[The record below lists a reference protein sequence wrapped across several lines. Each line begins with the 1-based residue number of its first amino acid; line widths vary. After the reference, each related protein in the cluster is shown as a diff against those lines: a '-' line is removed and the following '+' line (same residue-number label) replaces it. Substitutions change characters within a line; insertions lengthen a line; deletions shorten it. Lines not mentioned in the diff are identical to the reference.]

1 MPTRDDLCGER
12 GSEPCHIRREP
23 RRDSLDIDAVA
34 GCINH
39 ATKLLASAHRR
50 TERYRG
56 RVNQVVNVIDVSD
69 ATFQR
74 EVLERSK
81 TTPVIVDLWATWC
94 GPCKTLG
101 PILEKVVK
109 ATNGKVVLAKVDV
122 DRNPG
127 IAQAFQ
133 VQSIPM
139 VVALKNGQPVDA
151 FMGAQPENA
160 VREFVGKLVPE
171 GEMLDV
177 SALLA
182 CGDEA
187 SLREALKME
196 PQNEQVVLALAALLL
211 SRNDVTGALEIL
223 QRVPQSPK
231 IAALVE
237 KAKAMFVPE
246 DNYATQLDALLPLVK
261 ADEEARKR
269 FLEILETMGPGDP
282 RTSVYRRRMT
292 GMLYA

>member
-1 MPTRDDLCGER
+1 M
-12 GSEPCHIRREP
+12 
-23 RRDSLDIDAVA
+23 
-34 GCINH
+34 
-39 ATKLLASAHRR
+39 
-50 TERYRG
+50 
-56 RVNQVVNVIDVSD
+56 NQVVSVIDVSD

-109 ATNGKVVLAKVDV
+109 ATNGKAVLAKVDV

-139 VVALKNGQPVDA
+139 VVAMKNGQPVDA
-151 FMGAQPENA
+151 FMDAQPEHA

-171 GEMLDV
+171 GEVLDV
-177 SALLA
+177 AALLA
-182 CGDEA
+182 RGDEA
-187 SLREALKME
+187 SLREALKLE
-196 PQNEQVVLALAALLL
+196 PQNEQVVLALAAVLL